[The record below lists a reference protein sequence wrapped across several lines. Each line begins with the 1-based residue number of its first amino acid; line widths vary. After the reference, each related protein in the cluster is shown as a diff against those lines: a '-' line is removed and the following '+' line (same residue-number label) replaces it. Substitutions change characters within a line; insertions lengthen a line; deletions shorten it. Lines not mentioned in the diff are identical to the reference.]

1 MSGGFTLDREQ
12 RDPWP
17 LTPQTGALMARLKG
31 PNWVDKLPWVLL
43 GIRTA
48 PKEDL
53 RTSSAELVYG
63 APLVIPGEFIPAPRG
78 QEEEP
83 AAVLSR
89 LRERLGNL
97 APIPTSQH
105 GQNPTCVPKDLRNC
119 KFVFVRQGGHRAP
132 LQLPYEGPFTVIR
145 NNGSTFVL
153 DIGGREEVFSVDRLK
168 PAHVVDWFILVHI
181 KAELTIFINKGHIKF
196 SLPML
201 FKF

>member
-105 GQNPTCVPKDLRNC
+105 GQNPTCVPKDLRNSI
-119 KFVFVRQGGHRAP
+119 RIAQGSGESSGNPSAAAAGQLPSPSRKGRVCETAPDNRPRSSAGKGRAP
-132 LQLPYEGPFTVIR
+132 
-145 NNGSTFVL
+145 
-153 DIGGREEVFSVDRLK
+153 SV
-168 PAHVVDWFILVHI
+168 
-181 KAELTIFINKGHIKF
+181 
-196 SLPML
+196 
-201 FKF
+201 